1 MVAYWRWSASR
12 RWRRR
17 RWRSCC
23 FSRRGTQDTQPAQ
36 GIWSR
41 ARCCQAIYINP
52 TSGHLVII
60 RPYIRKIQGW
70 EFALLLFPLLL
81 IIAHFKE
88 QLWAIRSHGSLKKSA
103 REQISLAALYK
114 RATRANR
121 FRHSLK
127 KSDMSDSLMIWA
139 NCSQKRVIGST
150 KKLYFLMFLTIY
162 EFFHCFSPLFCPRV
176 NCSSLSLLSC
186 SRRSLRKTYLW
197 GNCSSLS
204 LFSLSF
210 HALYKIPI
218 VSDLLPSLFKPER
231 KSKFFLSEPL
241 FRSQKTSDSL
251 EIPKS
256 EFPTL
261 EQLYLWLHV
270 QCTQYCCMNSYCA
283 VHCILLRIYIQYCI
297 LITKYLLGS
306 LTGQRFR
313 SQSGLNIQGGK
324 KVKPETQ
331 KIHTNTF
338 LFYRDLKFFT
348 FTL

>member
-1 MVAYWRWSASR
+1 MVSYWRRSARR

-41 ARCCQAIYINP
+41 ARCCQTIYINP

-70 EFALLLFPLLL
+70 EFALLLFPLSL

-88 QLWAIRSHGSLKKSA
+88 QPRAICSHGSLKKSN
-103 REQISLAALYK
+103 REQIRLAALYK
-114 RATRANR
+114 RATR
-121 FRHSLK
+121 
-127 KSDMSDSLMIWA
+127 A

-186 SRRSLRKTYLW
+186 SRRSLQKTYLW

-210 HALYKIPI
+210 HALYKIPT
-218 VSDLLPSLFKPER
+218 VSDLLVSLFKQER
-231 KSKFFLSEPL
+231 KS
-241 FRSQKTSDSL
+241 
-251 EIPKS
+251 
-256 EFPTL
+256 
-261 EQLYLWLHV
+261 
-270 QCTQYCCMNSYCA
+270 
-283 VHCILLRIYIQYCI
+283 
-297 LITKYLLGS
+297 
-306 LTGQRFR
+306 
-313 SQSGLNIQGGK
+313 
-324 KVKPETQ
+324 
-331 KIHTNTF
+331 
-338 LFYRDLKFFT
+338 
-348 FTL
+348 

>member
-1 MVAYWRWSASR
+1 M
-12 RWRRR
+12 
-17 RWRSCC
+17 
-23 FSRRGTQDTQPAQ
+23 
-36 GIWSR
+36 
-41 ARCCQAIYINP
+41 
-52 TSGHLVII
+52 
-60 RPYIRKIQGW
+60 
-70 EFALLLFPLLL
+70 
-81 IIAHFKE
+81 
-88 QLWAIRSHGSLKKSA
+88 
-103 REQISLAALYK
+103 
-114 RATRANR
+114 
-121 FRHSLK
+121 
-127 KSDMSDSLMIWA
+127 
-139 NCSQKRVIGST
+139 IGST

-162 EFFHCFSPLFCPRV
+162 EFFHCFSPLFCPIV

-186 SRRSLRKTYLW
+186 SRRSLQKTYLW

-270 QCTQYCCMNSYCA
+270 HNTVA
-283 VHCILLRIYIQYCI
+283 WTRIAQFIVYFYESTYCI
-297 LITKYLLGS
+297 LNTKYLLGS

-338 LFYRDLKFFT
+338 LFHRDLKFFT